1 MPFHRKHPIQLP
13 DRYANLRGP
22 VSFSLL
28 EYAPISPVGE
38 VEMQAGTIVFRPR
51 KRGGG
56 TGGGERLRS
65 DEPLPKESPVITVQA

>member
-1 MPFHRKHPIQLP
+1 MPFHHKHPIQLP

-28 EYAPISPVGE
+28 DYTPIAPVGE
-38 VEMQAGTIVFRPR
+38 VEMKDGTIVFLPR
-51 KRGGG
+51 RRNARDDAHEPLD
-56 TGGGERLRS
+56 T